1 MRKEKLSGT
10 EQCKENFRK
19 NNGKPFKILM
29 GFYKGNIWTVIKTVI
44 LLALKTSPAWVIPIV
59 TANIINIATYS
70 DQHSLTE
77 LWINA
82 GILLIFLVQNIY
94 TTFATS
100 KVYDK
105 FVREAEQSL
114 RSALIQKLQLLSM
127 SYHKSNNSGK
137 LMSKIIRD
145 CESVEALL
153 ASLPRSLFDII
164 VSGGIAVT
172 VVISHSPIVA
182 LFFLVLVPVE
192 VLLLRRPRKN
202 IQNRNIDYRKTI
214 EKTQSGVSEM
224 LDMIPVTRAHG
235 LQEREITH
243 MDSSFNHIKNAGY
256 EVDKANN
263 LFGALS
269 WASMQMAVL
278 ACLAFTGYLAYIK
291 KIPVGDIVLYQS
303 YFTQLVGL
311 FTTLLSLYPAI
322 SKGMDAVNS
331 ISEILNEDKDEKDGR
346 IYPLEEDMKGAV
358 EFKNV
363 YFKYDDGTDY
373 VLNDFNVKVEPGQS
387 LAFVG
392 GSGAGKSTI
401 LNLLIGFDRPND
413 GQILIDRVNIANLD
427 LTTYRHNIAVVPQ
440 NTILFSGTVR
450 DNITYGIDNVSD
462 EEIHRVI
469 KDVGLEDVIDELP
482 NGLDSNL
489 GENGGK
495 LSGGQRQRI
504 SIARALL
511 RKPKIIIFDEA
522 TSALDSASEKKVQ
535 AAVDSMMKHCTTF
548 LVAHRLSTIK
558 NADRIAYV
566 EKGKIA
572 EIGSYDELMAK
583 QGKFYELKKL
593 QD

>member
-164 VSGGIAVT
+164 VSGGIAVA

>member
-1 MRKEKLSGT
+1 MGKEKLGST

-19 NNGKPFKILM
+19 NNGKPFRILM
-29 GFYKGNIWTVIKTVI
+29 GFYKGHTWTVIKTVV

-59 TANIINIATYS
+59 TANIINIVTYS
-70 DQHSLTE
+70 DQHSLNE

-82 GILLIFLVQNIY
+82 GILLIFLLQNIY

-105 FVREAEQSL
+105 FVRGVEQSL

-145 CESVEALL
+145 CESIEVLL
-153 ASLPRSLFDII
+153 SSLVRSLFDIV
-164 VSGGIAVT
+164 VSGGIAVA
-172 VVISHSPIVA
+172 VVISHSPVVA
-182 LFFLVLVPVE
+182 LFFLILVPVE

-202 IQNRNIDYRKTI
+202 IQNRNISYRKTI

-235 LQEREITH
+235 LQDREIH
-243 MDSSFNHIKNAGY
+243 NMDSSFDTVKNAGY
-256 EVDKANN
+256 EVDKANQ
-263 LFGALS
+263 FFAALS
-269 WASMQMAVL
+269 WASMQIAVL
-278 ACLAFTGYLAYIK
+278 ACLAFTGYLAYLK

-303 YFTQLVGL
+303 YFTQLVGY

-331 ISEILNEDKDEKDGR
+331 ISEILNEDNDEKDGR

-373 VLNDFNVKVEPGQS
+373 VLNDFNVKVESGQS

-401 LNLLIGFDRPND
+401 LNLLIGFERPND

-427 LTTYRHNIAVVPQ
+427 LTKYRHNIAVVPQ
-440 NTILFSGTVR
+440 NTILFSGTIR

-462 EEIHRVI
+462 EEIYKVI
-469 KDVGLEDVIDELP
+469 KDVGLEDVIEELP

-535 AAVDSMMKHCTTF
+535 AAVDNMMKHCTTF